1 MDWEKIM
8 PIAIPLLI
16 SAGTFALSVLDVRRK
31 GESGMIANYFQLY
44 TAMVGERNKA
54 VEERDKY
61 KLSYDEACL
70 KLEACQEELAN
81 NLLIEH
87 RKTMLAEE
95 ELRNALAQIAELESQ
110 KEGGQRE

>member
-61 KLSYDEACL
+61 KDD
-70 KLEACQEELAN
+70 LEACQEEL
-81 NLLIEH
+81 
-87 RKTMLAEE
+87 RKVLT
-95 ELRNALAQIAELESQ
+95 RIADLESPKKGDHGEQ
-110 KEGGQRE
+110 VK